1 MELMTAYDQ
10 SEVIDAM
17 RGYGFSEQDIEQ
29 LIENLNAGYVELS
42 WVADFIDAMEIGD
55 DDEAW
60 MCACALGIA

>member
-1 MELMTAYDQ
+1 MELMTPYDQ
-10 SEVIDAM
+10 SEVIETM

-29 LIENLNAGYVELS
+29 LVENLNAGYVELS